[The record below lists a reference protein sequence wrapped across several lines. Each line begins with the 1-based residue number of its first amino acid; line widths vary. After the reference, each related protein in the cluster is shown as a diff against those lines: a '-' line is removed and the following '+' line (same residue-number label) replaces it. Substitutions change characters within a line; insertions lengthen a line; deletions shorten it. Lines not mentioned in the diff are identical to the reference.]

1 MTIVVIGGISLLELI
16 NRGGVL
22 TPGGTT
28 FEGDHLRGERPTID
42 CDDQDSDDHLLN
54 WGAANGYVAVSVL
67 IVSSC

>member
-42 CDDQDSDDHLLN
+42 CDDQDSDDHLLKLGRGQRIRRCLCFN
-54 WGAANGYVAVSVL
+54 CL
-67 IVSSC
+67 